1 MLFALATPE
10 YNKVASNTT
19 RIKVH
24 LRNGVA
30 EIYNQHQDLMG
41 KIENN
46 LIEVETDFENKLEKI
61 SLVVQDAVFIVSN
74 QALDGSTDSKGT
86 NVYVYAKKAFEI
98 NSTTSI
104 DEVTKLYDLKKAE
117 FDRENEKAQDKEN
130 SALEK
135 VITSRVLLLGEEL
148 EFLRKLLA
156 IVKQMKN
163 N

>member
-1 MLFALATPE
+1 MLFSLATPE
-10 YNKVASNTT
+10 YNKVASNTK

-74 QALDGSTDSKGT
+74 QSLDGANDVKGT

-98 NSTTSI
+98 TPSTSI
-104 DEVTKLYDLKKAE
+104 EEVTKLYDLKKAE
-117 FDRENEKAQDKEN
+117 FDRENEKAEGQEN
-130 SALEK
+130 TALGK
-135 VITSRVLLLGEEL
+135 VITSRVLLVSEEL
-148 EFLRKLLA
+148 EFLRKLVV
-156 IVKQMKN
+156 IVKQIKN
-163 N
+163 S